1 MNVIDYIKD
10 FLCDMSVKY
19 RDTDNIYKYQYLYD
33 THLVEVSPN
42 SLYNN
47 SYYMEDEFKLSMDV
61 MYKYGET
68 VLFVSPEES
77 LHVIEPEF
85 TISCHDNQV
94 KIEYRDNRSEIIFE
108 EKIDA
113 KTIILFP
120 TNFIVTCNNDE
131 CNHDYIDGMY
141 NELSLAA

>member
-33 THLVEVSPN
+33 THLVEVSPS

-47 SYYMEDEFKLSMDV
+47 SYYMEDEFKLSMNV
-61 MYKYGET
+61 MDKYGET

-77 LHVIEPEF
+77 LHVIDPEF
-85 TISCHDNQV
+85 TVSCHDSQV
-94 KIEYRDNRSEIIFE
+94 KIEYHNHKSEIIFE
-108 EKIDA
+108 EKIDT
-113 KTIILFP
+113 KTIILIP
-120 TNFIVTCNNDE
+120 SNFIITCNNDGYSP
-131 CNHDYIDGMY
+131 DYNDDIY

>member
-33 THLVEVSPN
+33 THLVEVSPS

-47 SYYMEDEFKLSMDV
+47 SYYMEDELKLSMDI
-61 MYKYGET
+61 MDKYGET
-68 VLFVSPEES
+68 ILFVSPEES

-85 TISCHDNQV
+85 IVSCHDNQV
-94 KIEYRDNRSEIIFE
+94 KIEYQDHRTEVIFE
-108 EKIDA
+108 EKIDV
-113 KTIILFP
+113 KPIFFIPNNFSII
-120 TNFIVTCNNDE
+120 CNNSEYEGGYCDSFS
-131 CNHDYIDGMY
+131 